1 MRLKTLTY
9 RFEVE
14 VIKGD
19 FNIDYNRKNIKLI
32 MNNTSQ
38 KVDFDTE
45 LKTTRHSE
53 LKALVSQFKD
63 ISAEAKNLCNRQNRP
78 YGIFDFY
85 HLLKKVTKP
94 LYQIFNNKSDSKKSI
109 NNLKESIN
117 YLNILIRETL
127 AEGLAQFK
135 KHLEKLQ
142 ELMISL
148 FPVDE
153 GFQLSLFDVE
163 EHIKIK
169 QGTAFQSFLDWLR
182 DVKVF
187 GLGKISNVETKTVK
201 VEQLSIRFV

>member
-1 MRLKTLTY
+1 
-9 RFEVE
+9 
-14 VIKGD
+14 
-19 FNIDYNRKNIKLI
+19 
-32 MNNTSQ
+32 MNNTSE

-78 YGIFDFY
+78 YGIFNFY

-94 LYQIFNNKSDSKKSI
+94 LYAIFNNKSNSKKSI

-127 AEGLAQFK
+127 AEGLGQFK
-135 KHLEKLQ
+135 RQLEKLQ
-142 ELMISL
+142 ELLISL
-148 FPVDE
+148 FPGDE

-163 EHIKIK
+163 SYTNDK
-169 QGTAFQSFLDWLR
+169 QQSAFQGFLDWLQ
-182 DVKVF
+182 DIKIF
-187 GLGKISNVETKTVK
+187 GLGKVSCVEVK
-201 VEQLSIRFV
+201 PVKFEQTSIDFSAIY

>member
-1 MRLKTLTY
+1 
-9 RFEVE
+9 
-14 VIKGD
+14 
-19 FNIDYNRKNIKLI
+19 
-32 MNNTSQ
+32 MNNTSE

-53 LKALVSQFKD
+53 LKALVSQFKA
-63 ISAEAKNLCNRQNRP
+63 ISAEAKKLCERQNRP

-109 NNLKESIN
+109 NNLKQSIN

-135 KHLEKLQ
+135 KQLEKLQ
-142 ELMISL
+142 ELLISL
-148 FPVDE
+148 FPGDE

-163 EHIKIK
+163 SYTNDK
-169 QGTAFQSFLDWLR
+169 QQSAFESFLDWLR
-182 DVKVF
+182 DIRVF
-187 GLGKISNVETKTVK
+187 GLGKVSCVKAETVK
-201 VEQLSIRFV
+201 VEQFSISFGGMY